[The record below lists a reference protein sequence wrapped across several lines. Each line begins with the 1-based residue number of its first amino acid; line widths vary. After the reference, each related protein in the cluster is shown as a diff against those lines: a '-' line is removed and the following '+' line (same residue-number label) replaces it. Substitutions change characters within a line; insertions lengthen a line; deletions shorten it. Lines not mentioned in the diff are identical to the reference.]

1 MTVAYVLRHPQT
13 SWNAAGC
20 YQGRLEAPL
29 SAEGRQQ
36 SRLTASAMADRAPDI
51 VYTSPLQRALE
62 LAQDIAGTLRLPL
75 VVDQRL
81 TEIAMGPW
89 EGLYHSQIEERFP
102 AMLREWYE
110 RPDQVRF
117 PHGES
122 VADVQSRALSV
133 LADLYAAHP
142 EERLCIVTHSA
153 IIQVL
158 AAAALGLDLRNLHR
172 IHVANVG
179 ITTFSGDSAP
189 GVLVSFNVTDHLFER
204 GCLAN
209 AVDESAPTAR
219 RMAS

>member
-29 SAEGRQQ
+29 SAEGRRQ

-51 VYTSPLQRALE
+51 VYTSPLRRALD
-62 LAQDIAGTLRLPL
+62 LAQNIAGTLRLPL

-81 TEIAMGPW
+81 TEIAIGPW

-102 AMLREWYE
+102 VMLREWYE
-110 RPDQVRF
+110 RPDRVRF

-122 VADVQSRALSV
+122 AADVQLRALSV

-142 EERLCIVTHSA
+142 EENICIVTHSA

-158 AAAALGLDLRNLHR
+158 TAAALGLDLRNLHR
-172 IHVANVG
+172 IHVANGG

-189 GVLVSFNVTDHLFER
+189 GLLVSFNVTDQLFER
-204 GCLAN
+204 RRLDDTAD
-209 AVDESAPTAR
+209 VSTSSAQ